1 MSLYLAAERRQHFN
15 IPHISDKISKTRK
28 TLRPRPRL
36 ESGCRNNRGAGKEK
50 KEALNQTDSTE
61 SDEPGECLHYI
72 LFDCENYIYLVQNRK
87 LDKFSKNIAP
97 GPQSS

>member
-1 MSLYLAAERRQHFN
+1 MSLYLATERRQNFN

-50 KEALNQTDSTE
+50 EALNQTDSTE

-72 LFDCENYIYLVQNRK
+72 LFDCENYIWFKIENSTNSVK
-87 LDKFSKNIAP
+87 ISPPAP